1 MKKLYFGLLL
11 AAMFATSQ
19 ALACSC
25 HPIPDNAVEAYKRAD
40 AVFVGK
46 VKEVYPAQ
54 AGGAYKFLFSVDNFW
69 KGQPSDTII
78 ISTNKSGVSCGIGL
92 VNIGEEH
99 LFYASKKLGNEHYTV
114 TMCDR
119 HLIKKDADT
128 DVRTLDS
135 MKK

>member
-1 MKKLYFGLLL
+1 MKKLYFGLFLSML
-11 AAMFATSQ
+11 FAGNH

-25 HPIPDNAVEAYKRAD
+25 HPIPNSAVEAYERAD

-54 AGGAYKFLFSVDNFW
+54 AGGAYKFLFSVDKSW
-69 KGQPSDTII
+69 KGHPSDTVI

-92 VNIGEEH
+92 VNVGEEH
-99 LFYASKKLGNEHYTV
+99 LFYASRKPGNEHYTV

-119 HLIKKDADT
+119 HFMKNDANPDIK
-128 DVRTLDS
+128 TLNDRLV
-135 MKK
+135 